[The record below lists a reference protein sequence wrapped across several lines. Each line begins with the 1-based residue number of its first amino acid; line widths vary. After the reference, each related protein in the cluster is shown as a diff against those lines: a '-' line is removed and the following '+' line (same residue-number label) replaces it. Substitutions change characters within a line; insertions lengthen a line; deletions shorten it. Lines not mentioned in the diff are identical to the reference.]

1 MRQRTKIGTRFGVRH
16 QHAVGETFV
25 EHTTFEAEVDDL
37 TTEQEAER
45 RARVQLARCR
55 KQKRGCKFVRAVS
68 YRLAPLIELPA
79 WEQRGVDDYVVY
91 DNGNPRG
98 PFTRYARFDSMWVTT
113 IGWMN
118 GERFP
123 TADEARAACESRLR
137 ELGYKVAKAKSV
149 PKLSAEARAARAPR
163 SPEELVGA
171 LQDRIHDASGALIA
185 AGSVKSGKGGKK

>member
-68 YRLAPLIELPA
+68 YRLAPLVVIGSWRDDNKTSASAGGPTVSARVWRASTGWFAYVQTLGVEGSTFQRVRETKALAKQAAEELM
-79 WEQRGVDDYVVY
+79 RD
-91 DNGNPRG
+91 
-98 PFTRYARFDSMWVTT
+98 
-113 IGWMN
+113 
-118 GERFP
+118 
-123 TADEARAACESRLR
+123 
-137 ELGYKVAKAKSV
+137 LGY
-149 PKLSAEARAARAPR
+149 
-163 SPEELVGA
+163 LV
-171 LQDRIHDASGALIA
+171 
-185 AGSVKSGKGGKK
+185 GKGGAS